1 MKIIRTIEETR
12 KIVAKRLKA
21 GEKIGLVPTMGYFHA
36 GHLRL
41 MERARE
47 SSDFLAVSLFV
58 NPTQFGPEEDLKSYP
73 RDFDRDRKLARK
85 QGVDL
90 LFAPADEEMY
100 PRGPL
105 IQVSVKKLADTLCG
119 ARREGHFWGVLLVVA
134 KLFNI
139 FRPDIAVF
147 GQKDAQQLFIIKRLV
162 EDLNFD
168 IKIIACPTVREEDGL
183 AISSRN
189 KYLTSKQREEASV
202 LYRSLQKAKQLIQDG
217 ERESSH
223 IIGQMADL
231 IQRADCQIDYI
242 QIVETETFQPIE
254 RLKGQFLIALAVYF
268 GQARLIDNMIMEEED
283 GEFKEVEAIN

>member
-1 MKIIRTIEETR
+1 MEITHTIEETR
-12 KIVAKRLKA
+12 KIVAKRRVA
-21 GEKIGLVPTMGYFHA
+21 GERIGLVPTMGYFHR

-47 SSDFLAVSLFV
+47 LSDFLAVSLYV
-58 NPTQFGPEEDLKSYP
+58 NPTQFGPGEDLDSYP
-73 RDFDRDRKLARK
+73 RDFDRDRELAYE

-90 LFAPADEEMY
+90 LFAPDDEEMY
-100 PRGPL
+100 PQKPL

-119 ARREGHFWGVLLVVA
+119 ARREGHFEGVLLVVS

-162 EDLNFD
+162 KDLNFD
-168 IKIIACPTVREEDGL
+168 TKVISCPTEREKDGL

-189 KYLTSKQREEASV
+189 EYLTSKQREEAPV

-217 ERESSH
+217 ERESRR
-223 IIGQMADL
+223 IKNQMADL
-231 IQRADCQIDYI
+231 INRADCRIDYI
-242 QIVETETFQPIE
+242 QIVETETLQPIE
-254 RLKGQFLIALAVYF
+254 RVGGRFLIALAVYF

-283 GEFKEVEAIN
+283 GEFKEVKAIN